1 MAQDGGGGAE
11 KTERASPKKRADE
24 RKKGNIFMSKDITTV
39 ISLVASFFI
48 ISLFIGG
55 IIDNVMN
62 IFRNMVLRMQ
72 TVQTV
77 DLSVM
82 MEIYRELML
91 FIATSL
97 LPAII
102 IIGMVSVIIVLMQS
116 KFLWATDRIKFK
128 LSRINPLSGIKR
140 MFALRSLVELVKSL
154 IKVAILIY
162 ILYFNIVGVIND
174 LPGMIDWDIMQAV
187 RYAGDRILALIIA
200 VGIAFAGVAALDFLY
215 QRWEY
220 EKNIRMTK
228 QEVKDEYKQM
238 EGNPEIKSARRQKQ
252 REFAMS
258 RMMQAV
264 EEADVVVR
272 NPTHFAV
279 ALKYK
284 LDVDVAPIVVAK
296 GKDNIALRIIEEAEK
311 HGIDTVENRT
321 LARGLYDAAEIDQVI
336 PGEFFQPVAELLA
349 WLYSTKE
356 GSSRPNSTVAANQ
369 PAERHPVP
377 PS

>member
-1 MAQDGGGGAE
+1 MPQNDGGGE
-11 KTERASPKKRADE
+11 KTEKASPKKREDE

-48 ISLFIGG
+48 ISLFVGG
-55 IIDNVMN
+55 ISDQIQNLYRNQVIRMRDVPTID
-62 IFRNMVLRMQ
+62 I
-72 TVQTV
+72 
-77 DLSVM
+77 SVM
-82 MEIYRELML
+82 MEIYREFMI

-97 LPAII
+97 LPAIVI
-102 IIGMVSVIIVLMQS
+102 VGMVSVIVVLMQS
-116 KFLWATDRIKFK
+116 KFLWANDRIKFK
-128 LSRINPLSGIKR
+128 MERLNPLKGIKR
-140 MFALRSLVELVKSL
+140 MLSLRSLVELVKSMV
-154 IKVAILIY
+154 KVSVLTY
-162 ILYFNIVGVIND
+162 ILYFNIVGVIED
-174 LPGMIDWDIMQAV
+174 LPGMIDWDVIQAV
-187 RYAGDRILALIIA
+187 SYTGDRLLGLIIA
-200 VGIAFAGVAALDFLY
+200 VGIAFAGIAALDYLY

-220 EKNIRMTK
+220 EKNIKMTK

-252 REFAMS
+252 REYAMG

-284 LDVDVAPIVVAK
+284 LDVDSAPIVVAK
-296 GKDNIALRIIEEAEK
+296 GQDKIALRIVEKAEE
-311 HGIDTVENRT
+311 HGIDTVENKT
-321 LARGLYDAAEIDQVI
+321 LARGLYESAEIDQVI

-356 GSSRPNSTVAANQ
+356 AGVKQKPR
-369 PAERHPVP
+369 
-377 PS
+377 